1 MISLM
6 SSQVGELSHLLEVLP
21 DAVIVVDTAGQIV
34 FANPAVKSLFGYDM
48 DELVGQPINCLLP
61 KRYRERHQAQVAEFT
76 SSGQA
81 MLMSAR
87 PVLQA
92 LNKAGET
99 IPVTV
104 ALAKLE
110 QDGRRLSVA
119 VIRDAA
125 SISAHI
131 GEMLAKAEMD
141 MLTTLA
147 NRQALL
153 RQIDEVIANG
163 QPASLLFLD
172 LKRFKPFNDLHGHK
186 VGDEVLRIVARR
198 IKALLRMG
206 DLAARYGGDEFVVL
220 FKAPDDARLLEE
232 RAAAIVESLQ
242 RPFNIESISGTIGV
256 NIGGAIHPH
265 DGQTAVE
272 LIEAADRRMYKAK
285 QSDLAYCVS
294 DKL

>member
-1 MISLM
+1 MN
-6 SSQVGELSHLLEVLP
+6 SQIGELSHLLEILP
-21 DAVIVVDTAGQIV
+21 DAVIVVDTTGRIV
-34 FANPAVKSLFGYDM
+34 FANPAVKSLFGYEM
-48 DELVGQPINCLLP
+48 DELVDQPMDCLIP
-61 KRYRERHQAQVAEFT
+61 KRYRERHQAQVAQFT
-76 SSGQA
+76 SSGQT

-110 QDGRRLSVA
+110 HDGRRLSVA

-125 SISAHI
+125 PISAHI
-131 GEMLAKAEMD
+131 GEVLAKAEMD
-141 MLTTLA
+141 TLTTLA

-153 RQIDEVIANG
+153 RQIDEVIAKG

-198 IKALLRMG
+198 IKALLRAG

-220 FKAPDDARLLEE
+220 FKSPDDARLLEE
-232 RAAAIVESLQ
+232 RAAAIVESLH
-242 RPFNIESISGTIGV
+242 RPFNIESIKGTIGV
-256 NIGGAIHPH
+256 NIGGAIYPH
-265 DGQTAVE
+265 DGHTGTA
-272 LIEAADRRMYKAK
+272 LIEVADRRMYKAK

-294 DKL
+294 G